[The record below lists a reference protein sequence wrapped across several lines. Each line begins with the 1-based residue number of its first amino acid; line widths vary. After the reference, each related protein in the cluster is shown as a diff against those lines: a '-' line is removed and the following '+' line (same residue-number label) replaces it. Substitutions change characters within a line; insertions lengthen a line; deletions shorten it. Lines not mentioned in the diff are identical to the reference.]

1 MQGEGRLVTHWVCVA
16 HTDRA
21 VRSETKV
28 NVDEIGSIGGCPQAV
43 GGNATRGGTGRWFF
57 NAIGAV
63 FAYTYAHL
71 AGLGVE
77 IMAASQVTTA
87 TCTRL
92 TR

>member
-1 MQGEGRLVTHWVCVA
+1 MESTDEESAPPAESASDGDEGYPGTVDV
-16 HTDRA
+16 DR
-21 VRSETKV
+21 RY
-28 NVDEIGSIGGCPQAV
+28 NPGCYL
-43 GGNATRGGTGRWFF
+43 
-57 NAIGAV
+57 AIGAV

-92 TR
+92 AR

>member
-1 MQGEGRLVTHWVCVA
+1 MPRCRPMPTCYRASEARRRTPVA
-16 HTDRA
+16 IEQNL
-21 VRSETKV
+21 S
-28 NVDEIGSIGGCPQAV
+28 PLQAV
-43 GGNATRGGTGRWFF
+43 GGNATRAGAGRWFF

-77 IMAASQVTTA
+77 IMAASQVATA